1 MDEEICESAEEEVAA
16 AGIGESGIEKLV
28 RGDTGS

>member
-1 MDEEICESAEEEVAA
+1 MDEQGGESEEVID

-28 RGDTGS
+28 PG

>member
-1 MDEEICESAEEEVAA
+1 VID

-28 RGDTGS
+28 SKEVDEETYGVDSGI